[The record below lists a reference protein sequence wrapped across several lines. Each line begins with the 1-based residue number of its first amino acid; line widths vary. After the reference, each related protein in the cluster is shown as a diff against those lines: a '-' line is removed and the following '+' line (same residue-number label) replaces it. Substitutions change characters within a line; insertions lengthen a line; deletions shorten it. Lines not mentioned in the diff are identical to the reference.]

1 MEVKFQVRVIK
12 SVTTRWP
19 RGETPDC
26 IFTVG
31 NARPLDQA
39 LQHATTEMLRWLTD
53 GYGMTLQEAS
63 QLLGQAVEYDVANVY
78 NPAYSMVCKLSKRL
92 LPDAGT
98 MVNSINGRDWP
109 RLYGDRP
116 SRFLTFP
123 ALLFPVFHRRYSK
136 RLFEHF
142 AEIFLVL
149 VTGHPGDLH
158 DLQIRM
164 QKQRLRLFHPMA

>member
-26 IFTVG
+26 ILTVG

-53 GYGMTLQEAS
+53 GYGMTVQEAS

-98 MVNSINGRDWP
+98 MG
-109 RLYGDRP
+109 
-116 SRFLTFP
+116 
-123 ALLFPVFHRRYSK
+123 
-136 RLFEHF
+136 
-142 AEIFLVL
+142 
-149 VTGHPGDLH
+149 
-158 DLQIRM
+158 
-164 QKQRLRLFHPMA
+164 